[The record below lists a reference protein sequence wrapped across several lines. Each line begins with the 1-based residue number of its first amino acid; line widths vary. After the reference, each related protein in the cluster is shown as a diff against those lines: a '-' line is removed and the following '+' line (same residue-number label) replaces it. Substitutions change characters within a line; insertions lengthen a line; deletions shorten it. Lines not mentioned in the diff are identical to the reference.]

1 MALRRGRR
9 CHMCTSTSYQG
20 SSATSPTTTRCTTRY
35 ARSHQHI
42 NASTLCT
49 VRAHCGVCVWVQLD
63 EHAVAMREKLDL
75 DKERTVRTRGEMHAE
90 AATLRALFD

>member
-1 MALRRGRR
+1 
-9 CHMCTSTSYQG
+9 
-20 SSATSPTTTRCTTRY
+20 
-35 ARSHQHI
+35 
-42 NASTLCT
+42 
-49 VRAHCGVCVWVQLD
+49 VQLD